1 MVSPRRGLHA
11 AAVVVIALSAAVS
24 LRSAAVS
31 ASSSAPV
38 HGAMLMR
45 PDSAG
50 RRMPAAP
57 SPVPAARD
65 TGWLENEPP
74 EPAATYRTFAIAAES
89 LAVLVHRTLG
99 ACADSERSTI
109 GPSPFL
115 YVDKLTLEHASTGR
129 PYWFIEPRNT
139 SVTVP
144 SRKVELV
151 TTRADC
157 PGWETLADTLLA
169 AGWVEDPHYDA
180 DGPDGS
186 ISAWF
191 CREALCRVEA
201 GWDGGD
207 DADSTVVPLPGYRLE
222 LTCVPRPPED
232 PAARRVRR

>member
-1 MVSPRRGLHA
+1 MSLRGGVHA
-11 AAVVVIALSAAVS
+11 AAVVVIALSAVVS

-31 ASSSAPV
+31 ASSSSPV

-99 ACADSERSTI
+99 MCADSERSTI
-109 GPSPFL
+109 GPSPFF
-115 YVDKLTLEHASTGR
+115 YVDKLTLEHSNAGR
-129 PYWFIEPRNT
+129 PYWFIEPRDT

-157 PGWETLADTLLA
+157 PDSETLRQALVA
-169 AGWVEDPHYDA
+169 AGWVEDPHYGA

-186 ISAWF
+186 SFACF

-201 GWDGGD
+201 HWEGGD
-207 DADSTVVPLPGYRLE
+207 DSDSTVVPLPGYRLE